1 MERRNENISLLGH
14 LQVLDEP
21 LSSLYADRTRGV
33 LYLFVRLF
41 EDTPVS
47 TFVLSEVTPVQVMD
61 YMEGRLG
68 LSGIFRNGKSYYYE
82 EVHVTLDAADFMPLT
97 KAKAREKLNCDG
109 LDDKFDTQLAYRSV
123 PLKQYLKSIM
133 V

>member
-1 MERRNENISLLGH
+1 MNKTENISLLGH

-21 LSSLYADRTRGV
+21 LSSLYADRNSGV

-41 EDTPVS
+41 EETSVS
-47 TFVLSEVTPVQVMD
+47 TFLLTEVTPLQVMD

-68 LSGIFRNGKSYYYE
+68 LKGIFGQNKSYYYE
-82 EVHVTLDAADFMPLT
+82 EVHVTLDAADFLPLT
-97 KAKAREKLNCDG
+97 KAKAREKLSSDG
-109 LDDKFDTQLAYRSV
+109 LDDKFDMQLAYRSV
-123 PLKQYLKSIM
+123 PLKQYLRRMM

>member
-1 MERRNENISLLGH
+1 MNKKENISLLGH

-21 LSSLYADRTRGV
+21 LSSLYADRSRGV

-41 EDTPVS
+41 EETPVS
-47 TFVLSEVTPVQVMD
+47 TFVLTEVTPVQVMD

-68 LSGIFRNGKSYYYE
+68 LSGIFGKSKSYYYE
-82 EVHVTLDAADFMPLT
+82 KIHVELDVADFLPLS
-97 KAKAREKLNCDG
+97 KAKAREKLSCDG
-109 LDDKFDTQLAYRSV
+109 LDDKFDMQLAYRSV
-123 PLKQYLKSIM
+123 PLKQYLRSIM

>member
-1 MERRNENISLLGH
+1 MNKNENISLLGH

-41 EDTPVS
+41 EETSVS
-47 TFVLSEVTPVQVMD
+47 TFVLTEVTPVQVMD

-68 LSGIFRNGKSYYYE
+68 LSSIFGKSRSYYYE
-82 EVHVTLDAADFMPLT
+82 EIHMTLDAADFLPLT
-97 KAKAREKLNCDG
+97 KAKAREKLSCDG
-109 LDDKFDTQLAYRSV
+109 LDDKFDMQLAYRSV
-123 PLKQYLKSIM
+123 PLKQYLRSIM

>member
-1 MERRNENISLLGH
+1 MNREENIRLLGH

-21 LSSLYADRTRGV
+21 LSSLYSDSSRGV

-47 TFVLSEVTPVQVMD
+47 TFVLSEVTPIQVVD
-61 YMEGRLG
+61 YMEGRIG
-68 LSGIFRNGKSYYYE
+68 LNGIFGENKSYYYE
-82 EVHVTLDAADFMPLT
+82 EIHVTLDAADFLPLT
-97 KAKAREKLNCDG
+97 KNKAREKLSCDG
-109 LDDKFDTQLAYRSV
+109 LGDMFDRQLAYRSL
-123 PLKQYLKSIM
+123 PLKQYLRSIM